1 MRKHRRSRQALL
13 FPQKSRRKYRLDGF
27 HPLVPIEDV
36 DGAIIRF
43 GGRQAV
49 DYGFSVAISGNI
61 NRASSRMDAR
71 W

>member
-1 MRKHRRSRQALL
+1 MHKHRRSRQALL

-49 DYGFSVAISGNI
+49 DYGSVSPSVATLIGQV
-61 NRASSRMDAR
+61 AVWMQR